1 MKFTILALFLLS
13 FILIDA
19 VKAINYKK
27 KYCNDMDDIGN
38 IEDGASL
45 ECNKDW
51 IDFSFEDD
59 YSGGIIRFAKNDKDK
74 CNRFYHILEYPQYY
88 GAFYRS
94 KEVTDSLQKFGV
106 IECGSDKGEYSLFKL
121 LKEIKELQQE
131 NE

>member
-1 MKFTILALFLLS
+1 MKFTILALFLVY

-19 VKAINYKK
+19 VKAINYKR
-27 KYCNDMDDIGN
+27 KYCKKRNVIGN
-38 IEDGASL
+38 IKDGASL

-51 IDFSFEDD
+51 IDFSFEDE
-59 YSGGIIRFAKNDKDK
+59 YSGGIIRFAKDDDDK
-74 CNRFYHILEYPQYY
+74 CDRFYHILKYPQYY

-94 KEVTDSLQKFGV
+94 KKVTDSLQKFGV
-106 IECGSDKGEYSLFKL
+106 RECGSGEYSLFKL